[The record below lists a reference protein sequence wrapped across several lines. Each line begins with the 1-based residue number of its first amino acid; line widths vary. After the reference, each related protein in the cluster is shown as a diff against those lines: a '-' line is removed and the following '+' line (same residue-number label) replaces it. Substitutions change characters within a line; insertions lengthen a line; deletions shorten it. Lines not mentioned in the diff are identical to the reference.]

1 MKKLLYLITILLLL
15 CTSSC
20 KTKKVIQEY
29 SVQTD
34 STRTENST
42 KKEVSKVESSAS
54 SLISACDTMSTSM
67 IEEEFIIKFDTLG
80 RPTKF
85 HGKKKKWMQQ
95 SKSEKNSSLEQK
107 ISADKL
113 SCDSNYVF
121 ADIKQN
127 QYKKIV
133 KPEKKTSK
141 NVLFAVMLSLL
152 TLIICH
158 CVLKQKIKQKKIGA

>member
-15 CTSSC
+15 CTSC

-29 SVQTD
+29 SMQSDT
-34 STRTENST
+34 TRTESRTTKEIAMEEKCSSNLITIADSMNST
-42 KKEVSKVESSAS
+42 
-54 SLISACDTMSTSM
+54 M
-67 IEEEFIIKFDTLG
+67 IEEEFSIKFDSMG
-80 RPTKF
+80 RPTDF
-85 HGKKKKWMQQ
+85 HGKKKKWMQL
-95 SKSEKNSSLEQK
+95 SKSEKKSSMVQNNSS
-107 ISADKL
+107 DKL

-133 KPEKKTSK
+133 KPEKKSSK

-158 CVLKQKIKQKKIGA
+158 FVLKQKIKRKKLGA

>member
-15 CTSSC
+15 CTSC

-29 SVQTD
+29 SMQSDT
-34 STRTENST
+34 SRTESRTTKEIAMEKKCSSNLITIADSMNST
-42 KKEVSKVESSAS
+42 
-54 SLISACDTMSTSM
+54 M
-67 IEEEFIIKFDTLG
+67 IEEEFSIKFDSMG
-80 RPTKF
+80 RPTDF
-85 HGKKKKWMQQ
+85 HGKKKKWMQL
-95 SKSEKNSSLEQK
+95 SKSEKKSSMVQNNSS
-107 ISADKL
+107 DKL
-113 SCDSNYVF
+113 SCDSNYEY

-158 CVLKQKIKQKKIGA
+158 CVLKQKIKQKKLGA